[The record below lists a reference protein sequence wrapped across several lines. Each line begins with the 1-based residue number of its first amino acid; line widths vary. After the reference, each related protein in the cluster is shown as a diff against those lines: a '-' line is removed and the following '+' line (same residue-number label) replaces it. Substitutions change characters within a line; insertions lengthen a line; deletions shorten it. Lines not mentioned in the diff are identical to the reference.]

1 MKKNKSLVSHLAKIS
16 WYIVIISGILITL
29 IPMLWM
35 LVSSLRPNPAI
46 WGNAFPVSFKAF
58 VPTPFTIEPYIQ
70 IFNKGFGRAFFNTT
84 LVASLTILFGIIITS
99 MSGFVFARMDF
110 PGKALIFV
118 VVLLSSMIPFE
129 AIAIPLFI
137 TIRELNWT
145 DSYQALIV
153 PGVAHGICIILF
165 RQFYM
170 GIPNSFVESAKID
183 GANWFQIYYKIF
195 LPISKVAIISA
206 GLFLFIFQWLSF
218 LWPLI
223 ANPSPKYH
231 VIQVAIS
238 RFAMEHGVFWN
249 EQFAAAFISTIIPA
263 LIIIRLQKYYMYG
276 VVGTEVKG

>member
-1 MKKNKSLVSHLAKIS
+1 MKNQRSFFSSFAKIG
-16 WYIVIISGILITL
+16 WYTVIISGILITL
-29 IPMLWM
+29 IPMIWM
-35 LVSSLRPNPAI
+35 LVSSLRSNPSI
-46 WGNAFPVSFKAF
+46 WGSAFPISFKAF
-58 VPTPFTIEPYIQ
+58 IPTPFTIEPYIQ
-70 IFNKGFGRAFFNTT
+70 IFHKGFGRAFFNTA
-84 LVASLTILFGIIITS
+84 LVASLTIFFGIIITS

-110 PGKALIFV
+110 PGKAFIFV
-118 VVLLSSMIPFE
+118 IVLVSSMIPFE

-137 TIRELNWT
+137 TIQELNWI

-165 RQFYM
+165 RQFYK
-170 GIPNSFVESAKID
+170 GIPTSFVESAKID
-183 GANWFQIYYKIF
+183 GASWFQIYYKIF

-223 ANPSPKYH
+223 ANPSPEYH

-238 RFAMEHGVFWN
+238 RFAMEHGVYWN

-263 LIIIRLQKYYMYG
+263 LIIIKLQKYYIYG